1 MWSGENGEKK
11 RRRRKKISVVFLLN
25 SNKGEGGKKMK
36 ADATKKERVIL
47 CGFIG
52 YRERIAA
59 SMRIKHACDA
69 SPPTQHTT
77 QHTER
82 EENHAP

>member
-1 MWSGENGEKK
+1 
-11 RRRRKKISVVFLLN
+11 
-25 SNKGEGGKKMK
+25 MK

-47 CGFIG
+47 CGFIR